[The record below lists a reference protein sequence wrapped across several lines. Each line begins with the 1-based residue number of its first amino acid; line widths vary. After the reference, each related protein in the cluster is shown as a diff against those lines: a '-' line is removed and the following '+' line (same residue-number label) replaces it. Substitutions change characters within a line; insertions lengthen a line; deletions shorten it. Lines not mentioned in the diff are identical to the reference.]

1 MSEPLSNETKLDELK
16 RLCQPMRGEPMR
28 MVSRLE
34 LLALVECVDA
44 LNLCMAILKHEA
56 LDKIAVI
63 RALDKGRDALAN
75 LEAL

>member
-1 MSEPLSNETKLDELK
+1 MNAPLSNDSKLEQL
-16 RLCQPMRGEPMR
+16 RRFCEPMRGEPMR
-28 MVSRLE
+28 VVTRLE
-34 LLALVECVDA
+34 LLALVECADA

-75 LEAL
+75 LEAV